1 VFNKLVNGAPSTL
14 LLHVD
19 DILCMSSDEAR
30 EDVLRILTES
40 FNEVQHEQGVNLSF
54 LGMTIDTSIES
65 EVRITM
71 NGFTD
76 DLVREYDRPGS
87 APTPAKN
94 NLFDIDAT
102 SLLLGEARRK
112 KFHSFVAKVLYLSK
126 RIRPEISVPVS
137 FLCTRVTKATH
148 EDEEKLD
155 RVIKY
160 VSGTKS
166 QPLILSANEPL
177 TVEAYVDASYGVHE
191 DGKSHT
197 GAVITLGGG
206 AIFAKSTKQHI
217 VTKSSTEAELVAI
230 TDSLGE
236 IVWIRRFLIEQGY
249 VVPAVILYQDNM
261 STIALCNRGGA
272 GHRTKHIK
280 IRNFFVKERIDDGE
294 VILEHKP
301 TEEML
306 ADVLTKPLQGAHW
319 RYLKQRMVNEAAP
332 KEIVVT

>member
-1 VFNKLVNGAPSTL
+1 
-14 LLHVD
+14 
-19 DILCMSSDEAR
+19 
-30 EDVLRILTES
+30 
-40 FNEVQHEQGVNLSF
+40 
-54 LGMTIDTSIES
+54 
-65 EVRITM
+65 
-71 NGFTD
+71 
-76 DLVREYDRPGS
+76 
-87 APTPAKN
+87 
-94 NLFDIDAT
+94 
-102 SLLLGEARRK
+102 
-112 KFHSFVAKVLYLSK
+112 
-126 RIRPEISVPVS
+126 
-137 FLCTRVTKATH
+137 
-148 EDEEKLD
+148 
-155 RVIKY
+155 
-160 VSGTKS
+160 
-166 QPLILSANEPL
+166 
-177 TVEAYVDASYGVHE
+177 VEAYVDASYGVHE

-319 RYLKQRMVNEAAP
+319 RYLKQRMCYE
-332 KEIVVT
+332 